1 MIALVVF
8 FSVGMSL
15 SFAQNARLP
24 GTLAPTK
31 YFLELSANV
40 DQSTFTGKITIMV
53 KKLLYLF
60 LSI

>member
-15 SFAQNARLP
+15 TIAQNARLP
-24 GTLAPTK
+24 TTLTPTK
-31 YFLELSANV
+31 YFLELSAKV

-53 KKLLYLF
+53 KKLLYSF